1 MKTKSIAFLG
11 PEGTNTEQATIKY
24 HPKANPIICSSIH
37 EIFEMVTTKKAD
49 EGIVP
54 IENSIDG
61 PITDTLDILIHESNL
76 SIQNEIV
83 LNISHCLITNKNSS
97 EKDNF
102 SEIFSHPQALN
113 QCKKFLLK
121 KYPETKLI
129 ASMSTSEAVKF
140 VANSTKN
147 IAAIGTDRAA
157 KIYGAQ
163 ILEKNI
169 QDNMNNS
176 TRFIVLSD
184 KKTSPSGNDKTSLCF
199 SFYKDSPGS
208 LYKVLGKF
216 SKRHINLTKI
226 ESRPSKN
233 TLGQYVF
240 LIDFYGHQEEKL
252 IQETLLEVR
261 EEVSEL
267 KLFGSY
273 PTNQN
278 NQPN

>member
-24 HPKANPIICSSIH
+24 HPKANPIICSSIN

-97 EKDNF
+97 VKDNF

-157 KIYGAQ
+157 EIYGAQ

-169 QDNMNNS
+169 QDTMNNS
-176 TRFIVLSD
+176 TRFIVLSH

-199 SFYKDSPGS
+199 SFSKDSPGS

-216 SKRHINLTKI
+216 AKRHINLTKI

-240 LIDFYGHQEEKL
+240 LIDFDGHQEEKL

-261 EEVSEL
+261 QEVSKL

>member
-11 PEGTNTEQATIKY
+11 PLGTNTEQATIKY
-24 HPKANPIICSSIH
+24 DSKATPINCSSIN

-49 EGIVP
+49 EGMVP

-61 PITDTLDILIHESNL
+61 PVTDTLDILIHESKL
-76 SIQNEIV
+76 SIQNEII

-97 EKDNF
+97 EKESF

-113 QCKKFLLK
+113 QCKKFLLA
-121 KYPETKLI
+121 KYPKTKLI

-140 VANSTKN
+140 VANSTKKN

-157 KIYGAQ
+157 EIYEAQ
-163 ILEKNI
+163 IIAKNI
-169 QDNMNNS
+169 EDNMNNS
-176 TRFIVLSD
+176 TRFIVLSH

-199 SFYKDSPGS
+199 SFSKDSPGS

-216 SKRHINLTKI
+216 AKRDINLTKI

-240 LIDFYGHQEEKL
+240 LIDLEGHQEENL
-252 IQETLLEVR
+252 IKETLLEVKQ
-261 EEVSEL
+261 EVSEL

-273 PTNQN
+273 PIDKISK
-278 NQPN
+278 

>member
-1 MKTKSIAFLG
+1 
-11 PEGTNTEQATIKY
+11 
-24 HPKANPIICSSIH
+24 
-37 EIFEMVTTKKAD
+37 
-49 EGIVP
+49 
-54 IENSIDG
+54 
-61 PITDTLDILIHESNL
+61 
-76 SIQNEIV
+76 
-83 LNISHCLITNKNSS
+83 
-97 EKDNF
+97 
-102 SEIFSHPQALN
+102 
-113 QCKKFLLK
+113 
-121 KYPETKLI
+121 
-129 ASMSTSEAVKF
+129 
-140 VANSTKN
+140 
-147 IAAIGTDRAA
+147 
-157 KIYGAQ
+157 
-163 ILEKNI
+163 
-169 QDNMNNS
+169 MNNS

>member
-1 MKTKSIAFLG
+1 METKSIAFLG
-11 PEGTNTEQATIKY
+11 PLGTNTEQATIRY
-24 HPKANPIICSSIH
+24 NPKANPIICSSIY
-37 EIFEMVTTKKAD
+37 EIFEMVKSNKAD

-76 SIQNEIV
+76 SIQKEIV

-97 EKDNF
+97 AKEKF
-102 SEIFSHPQALN
+102 SEIFSHPQALG
-113 QCKKFLLK
+113 QCKKYLLN

-129 ASMSTSEAVKF
+129 ASMSTAEAVKF
-140 VANSTKN
+140 VSNSDEN
-147 IAAIGTDRAA
+147 IAAIGTDRSAD
-157 KIYGAQ
+157 IYGGQ

-169 QDNMNNS
+169 QDNINNS
-176 TRFIVLSD
+176 TRFIVLSH

-199 SFYKDSPGS
+199 SFSKDAPGS
-208 LYKVLGKF
+208 LYQVLGKF
-216 SKRHINLTKI
+216 AKKQINLTKI

-240 LIDFYGHQEEKL
+240 LIDFEGHQEEK
-252 IQETLLEVR
+252 IIKKTILEVR
-261 EEVSEL
+261 QEVSEL

-273 PTNQN
+273 PIHQTNQ
-278 NQPN
+278 PD